1 MHFRARLVVLLLL
14 FLFPLVSFEVPTF
27 PLLTGAAVA
36 ASPTGANQTA
46 SAPLTADDIA
56 RRIDER
62 DTGRDSRLDMRM
74 RLIDRQGRVRER
86 ALSVLSLRA
95 TTRGASSGIGDR
107 VLVRFTTPADIA
119 GTSLLVW
126 ERREGDDE
134 RFLYLPALGR
144 VRRVAGA
151 ERQESFVGSDFSYE
165 EIGGRAT
172 EDYTYAIADERAT
185 WTAPDSVTHPAWVLE
200 SRARDRDAT
209 FPRVLS
215 TVRKDNFV
223 ITRAEVFNRRNE
235 RAKEYRVQRL
245 ELVDGIWTA
254 LEMAMANDVER
265 TRTELTVTSARYATG
280 LTEADFSR
288 RELERPRPLDRGV
301 R

>member
-1 MHFRARLVVLLLL
+1 MYFRARLVVLLLL
-14 FLFPLVSFEVPTF
+14 FPFPLVSFEVPTF
-27 PLLTGAAVA
+27 SLSASIGVAPSGETPTSPLGA
-36 ASPTGANQTA
+36 SRTSN
-46 SAPLTADDIA
+46 APLTADDIA

-74 RLIDRQGRVRER
+74 RLVDRQGRVRER

-95 TTRGASSGIGDR
+95 AARSASTGIGDR
-107 VLVRFTTPADIA
+107 LLVRFTTPADIA

-126 ERREGDDE
+126 ERRDGDDE

-144 VRRVAGA
+144 VRRIAGS

-165 EIGGRAT
+165 EIGGRAI
-172 EDYTYAIADERAT
+172 EDYTYAIVDDRAA
-185 WTAPDSVTHPAWVLE
+185 WAAPDGVSHQAWVLE
-200 SRARDRDAT
+200 SRARDDDAT

-223 ITRAEVFNRRNE
+223 ITRAEVFNRRGE
-235 RAKEYRVQRL
+235 RAREYRVRRL
-245 ELVDGIWTA
+245 EPVDGIWTA
-254 LEMAMANDVER
+254 LDMSMASDVER
-265 TRTELTVTSARYATG
+265 TRTELSVTSARYGTG

-288 RELERPRPLDRGV
+288 RELERGV